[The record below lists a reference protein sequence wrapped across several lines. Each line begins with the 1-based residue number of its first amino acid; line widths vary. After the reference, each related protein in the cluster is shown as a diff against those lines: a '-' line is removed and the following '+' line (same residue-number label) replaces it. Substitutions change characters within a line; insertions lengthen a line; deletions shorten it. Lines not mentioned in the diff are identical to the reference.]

1 MTAYR
6 IDINSVIQMT
16 DNQFY
21 RLCRANPE
29 LKFERN
35 PRGDLIIMS
44 PTGGETGNYNFEVV
58 VDLGIWNRQAQRG
71 KAFDSSTG
79 FKLPNGANRSPDVA
93 WIQNDRWEALTPEQ
107 QQKFPPICPD
117 FVIEIRSPSDD
128 LSSLQEKMREY
139 IENGTQLG
147 WLIDRPDRQVEV
159 YRSGQPVEILE
170 APTSLSGESVLPGFV
185 LPLTWSIA
193 TQEAC

>member
-29 LKFERN
+29 LRFERN

>member
-29 LKFERN
+29 LRFERN

-147 WLIDRPDRQVEV
+147 WLINRQDRQVEV

>member
-29 LKFERN
+29 LRFERN

-185 LPLTWSIA
+185 LPLTWPIA